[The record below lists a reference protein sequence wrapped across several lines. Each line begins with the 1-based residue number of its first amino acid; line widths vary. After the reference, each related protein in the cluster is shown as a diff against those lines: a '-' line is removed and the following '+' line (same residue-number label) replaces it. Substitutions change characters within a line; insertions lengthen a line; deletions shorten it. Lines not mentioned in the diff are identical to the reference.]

1 MKKTLNFSLIFLF
14 LATLSLIPGACRK
27 ENSPITK
34 SSSNPKA
41 EAISPALGAANT
53 VLTLRGSGPGDI
65 HSVVFEK
72 DSVSAEFNPIFNT
85 EGALIFRVPT
95 DAVPGQQ
102 DIIFHNGAGIEFR
115 VPFNVLGLPTITDVS
130 NYNFTTG
137 TELTLTGKNLDD
149 VSKVILSGSTDE
161 ATIVSKTAT
170 SLVIAMPATS
180 LYRATLDIT
189 NLAGT
194 TATTQ
199 EFVSL
204 DNNFKFFTDGYDNGE
219 QDASWGDAGFV
230 STTEKKTGTASFG
243 KNFQKGNWHQMG
255 FGWNGIA
262 NDNYK
267 YLTFWMKGGSVPINF
282 WIFTQQTTGGSD
294 PYNNAANK
302 ITVPAN
308 VWTYFK
314 LPIAPLELWKNG
326 STFNQIGWRLQ
337 GPDAQDEK
345 IYLDDVM
352 LVK

>member
-1 MKKTLNFSLIFLF
+1 MKKIITSSFLF
-14 LATLSLIPGACRK
+14 LSLVAVVLIADSCRK
-27 ENSPITK
+27 EESPVTK
-34 SSSNPKA
+34 PSSNPKA
-41 EAISPALGAANT
+41 DALSPALGAANT
-53 VLTLRGSGPGDI
+53 VLTLRGSGLGDI

-72 DSVSAEFNPIFNT
+72 DSISAEFNPIFNT
-85 EGALIFRVPT
+85 DGSLIFRVPT
-95 DAVPGQQ
+95 EAIPGQQ
-102 DIIFHNGAGIEFR
+102 NIVFTNGKGIQFT
-115 VPFNVLGLPTITDVS
+115 VPFNVLGLPAIIDVS

-149 VSKVILSGSTDE
+149 VSRVVLSGSTDE

-170 SLVIAMPATS
+170 TLIITMPATA

-194 TATTQ
+194 TATSQ

-204 DNNFKFFTDGYDNGE
+204 TNNFKFFADGYENGE

-230 STTEKKTGTASFG
+230 SNTEKRSGTSSFG

-267 YLTFWMKGGSVPINF
+267 FLTFWIKGGSVPINF
-282 WIFTQQTTGGSD
+282 WILTQQTAGASD
-294 PYNNAANK
+294 PFNNAPNK

-308 VWTYFK
+308 VWTYYK
-314 LPIAPLELWKNG
+314 LPIGPLELWKNG